1 MRCSTL
7 GVNLFD
13 SVSVGRGL
21 TGLQGVPMFVF
32 VLLGTIWLM
41 SGCVGAILLDGDEA
55 GPINFSNIAL
65 GPVALVLGIMVV
77 TEARD

>member
-1 MRCSTL
+1 ML
-7 GVNLFD
+7 ALI
-13 SVSVGRGL
+13 
-21 TGLQGVPMFVF
+21 
-32 VLLGTIWLM
+32 LLGTIWLM

-65 GPVALVLGIMVV
+65 GPVALILGIMLA